1 MSQTSI
7 LVQLDP
13 AVQVR
18 LAALADDRQ
27 QPVSEVA
34 AEIIT
39 MYFAPDNWDTE
50 KELPVPAKQHKCM
63 TLEELMEGIPEGTVM
78 QEIDWGPPRG
88 AEIWW
93 EDEK

>member
-1 MSQTSI
+1 MPQTSI

-13 AVQVR
+13 AVEAR
-18 LAALADDRQ
+18 LAALADERD
-27 QPVSEVA
+27 QPVSDVA

-39 MYFAPDNWDTE
+39 MYFAPDNWDTGN
-50 KELPVPAKQHKCM
+50 ELPVPHHQRKRM

>member
-1 MSQTSI
+1 MPQTSI
-7 LVQLDP
+7 LIQLDS
-13 AVQVR
+13 AVQER

-27 QPVSEVA
+27 QPVSDVA
-34 AEIIT
+34 AEIISL
-39 MYFAPDNWDTE
+39 YFAPDSLNTE
-50 KELPVPAKQHKCM
+50 EELPTPAKQIKRM
-63 TLEELMEGIPEGTVM
+63 TLEELLEGIPENTVM